1 MQGQPRS
8 PLTSLGQFRLTQQ
21 RRATLIGMAMAIV
34 GLAILLWPRE
44 HPVAPVSGDDIAT
57 LAKMV
62 NLPAV
67 PVSAHW
73 SVAPQTQTDSGRVPG
88 PGDWMLDATLTF
100 SAGDA
105 GKISG
110 VESFYKSPLLNGKLM
125 RIDDT
130 HIRLILSTQ

>member
-8 PLTSLGQFRLTQQ
+8 PLTSLGQFRLNQQ

-44 HPVAPVSGDDIAT
+44 HAVTPASGDDIAT

-67 PVSAHW
+67 PVSARW
-73 SVAPQTQTDSGRVPG
+73 SVAPQSQSDSGRVPG
-88 PGDWMLDATLTF
+88 PADWTLDATITF
-100 SAGDA
+100 SPADA

-130 HIRLILSTQ
+130 HVHLILSTQ